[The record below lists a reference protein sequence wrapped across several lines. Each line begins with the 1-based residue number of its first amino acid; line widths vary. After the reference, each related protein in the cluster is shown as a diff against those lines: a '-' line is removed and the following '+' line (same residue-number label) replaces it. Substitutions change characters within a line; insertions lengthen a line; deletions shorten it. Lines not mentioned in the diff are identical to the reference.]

1 MDPAADQQPHEL
13 LQTDA
18 RENSLSSL
26 AYVVQPKDT
35 LRELCVSILGRY
47 DEAVL
52 SQIQKLNPELRNP
65 DHLDVGQKIRLPL
78 NLLK

>member
-1 MDPAADQQPHEL
+1 MMDPTADQQPHEL
-13 LQTDA
+13 LQTD

-35 LRELCVSILGRY
+35 LRELCVSTLGRY
-47 DEAVL
+47 DKVVL

-78 NLLK
+78 NPLK

>member
-1 MDPAADQQPHEL
+1 MDPTADQQPHEF
-13 LQTDA
+13 LQTGA
-18 RENSLSSL
+18 HENSLSFF

-35 LRELCVSILGRY
+35 LRNLCVSTLGSY
-47 DEAVL
+47 DEVVL

-78 NLLK
+78 NPLK

>member
-1 MDPAADQQPHEL
+1 MDPTADQQPHEL

-18 RENSLSSL
+18 RENSVSFF

-35 LRELCVSILGRY
+35 LRDLCVSTLGRY
-47 DEAVL
+47 DKVVL

-78 NLLK
+78 NPLK

>member
-1 MDPAADQQPHEL
+1 L

-26 AYVVQPKDT
+26 AYVVQPRDT
-35 LRELCVSILGRY
+35 LRDLCLLILGRY
-47 DEAVL
+47 DEVVL
-52 SQIQKLNPELRNP
+52 SQIQKLNPELKDP

-78 NLLK
+78 HPLK